1 MNTDTSIKEIAA
13 CGTETVETERL
24 VLRRFSFEDADSM
37 IRNWV
42 ADDEVQFNYG
52 EPSYKTKDEVNAL
65 LQKYIGGYESG
76 YFFRWAIIEKLSG
89 ECIGQIAYFLVDTKN
104 HFGEIEYCIGTGFQ
118 KRGYAT
124 EATKA
129 VIDFGFDKIKFN
141 KVQICV
147 RPSNAPSKKVIEK
160 CGFTHDGT
168 LREYFYRNG
177 KYEDRMYFSILRRER
192 G

>member
-1 MNTDTSIKEIAA
+1 MNTETSIKEIAA

-76 YFFRWAIIEKLSG
+76 YFFRWAIIEKQWASASGRLHISWLMSKIISAKSNIALVQAFKSAAMPQKQQKLSS
-89 ECIGQIAYFLVDTKN
+89 ISVLIRLSLTKCR
-104 HFGEIEYCIGTGFQ
+104 FACALQMRLQ
-118 KRGYAT
+118 KR
-124 EATKA
+124 
-129 VIDFGFDKIKFN
+129 
-141 KVQICV
+141 
-147 RPSNAPSKKVIEK
+147 
-160 CGFTHDGT
+160 
-168 LREYFYRNG
+168 
-177 KYEDRMYFSILRRER
+177 
-192 G
+192 